1 MKIQYPHTIENG
13 HGEKLVIQS
22 IEHEPDG
29 DLVPGENWVQ
39 PGSGPPMHVHF
50 LQDEGFTVVSGKIGY
65 QMLGGPEQFA
75 GPGETAVFKRGVP
88 HRFWNAGDEVLHCT
102 AWVKP
107 ADNFVY
113 FLSAIFEA
121 QKKSGKPQ
129 PDIFDAAFLL
139 TRYKSEY
146 DMLEIPGFVKKVVF
160 PVVVFLGK
168 LLGKYKHFADAPEP
182 VKA

>member
-13 HGEKLVIQS
+13 HGEILIFHG

-29 DLVPGENWVQ
+29 DRLLGENRVE
-39 PGSGPPMHVHF
+39 PGFGPPMHTHF
-50 LQDEGFTVVSGKIGY
+50 LQDEVFTVVSGKIGY
-65 QMLGGPEQFA
+65 QVLGGPEHFA
-75 GPGETAVFKRGVP
+75 GPGETVFFKRGVP
-88 HRFWNAGDEVLHCT
+88 HRFWNAGDEVLHCE

-107 ADNFVY
+107 ADNLAY
-113 FLSAIFEA
+113 FLTGIFNA

-129 PDIFDAAFLL
+129 PDMFDAAFLM

-146 DMLEIPGFVKKVVF
+146 DMAEIPGFVKKVTF
-160 PVVVFLGK
+160 PIVVFIGK

-182 VKA
+182 VRA